1 MGNHVSVTSHL
12 IINTERAY
20 ADSLVN
26 NHDMDRILAVF
37 SSQNGKDNVLWR
49 VLLAHIRFVTIL
61 SIALTPMG
69 KAGMKA
75 FIFS

>member
-12 IINTERAY
+12 IINSERAY

-37 SSQNGKDNVLWR
+37 SSQNGKDNVL
-49 VLLAHIRFVTIL
+49 
-61 SIALTPMG
+61 
-69 KAGMKA
+69 
-75 FIFS
+75 